1 MNIKLTNKISS
12 QTSQQD
18 LVLFMFDEWIEDG
31 NVITITESNTKYYA
45 TQDALYKNRIESK
58 DDLLD
63 YYITEFNPLNL

>member
-1 MNIKLTNKISS
+1 
-12 QTSQQD
+12 
-18 LVLFMFDEWIEDG
+18 MFDEWIEDG

>member
-1 MNIKLTNKISS
+1 MSIRLTNNQFS
-12 QTSQQD
+12 QI
-18 LVLFMFDEWIEDG
+18 LKRFDEWIEDG

-63 YYITEFNPLNL
+63 YYITEFNPNIS

>member
-1 MNIKLTNKISS
+1 MNTRLTNKISS
-12 QTSQQD
+12 QTSH